1 MKDID
6 DIPRILRWKQVA
18 QIIPWSKSYTYAL
31 INQGL
36 FPKPRKL
43 MAGGQAVGWWASDIQ
58 KYMVG
63 LMKPTED
70 TAATLVKHTK
80 NS

>member
-1 MKDID
+1 MKDIN

-36 FPKPRKL
+36 FPRPRKL
-43 MAGGQAVGWWASDIQ
+43 MAGGQAVGWLATDIYA
-58 KYMVG
+58 YMRSLADEIGDVNHG
-63 LMKPTED
+63 
-70 TAATLVKHTK
+70 
-80 NS
+80 

>member
-18 QIIPWSKSYTYAL
+18 KIIPWSKSYTYAL
-31 INQGL
+31 ISQGL
-36 FPKPRKL
+36 FPKPQKL

-58 KYMVG
+58 KYMVS